1 MSTTRLRDIP
11 ARQRQVVLTGR
22 PGAAG
27 VTADLFKLV
36 EGNVPLSGG
45 AKPGDGQLLI
55 RVLWLSLDPAMRG
68 WIAETANYKEP
79 VALGAVMTGFT
90 VGEVVLSNHPDYQP
104 GQLVYGSQGWQ
115 EWALSDG
122 SDIHH
127 KIDPSWGRPS
137 LALGVLGHTG
147 LTAYLGLLDVG
158 QPRAGETVVISTA
171 AGAVGSV
178 VGQIARI
185 KGCRVVGLTGSDAK
199 VQTCL
204 DEFGFDAAINY
215 RSTPDLGAS
224 LDAACPDGIDV
235 YFDNV
240 AGEIFERVL
249 ERLNVRGRI
258 VQNGT
263 IAMVPGTLTAPV
275 NRQIL
280 VKRARLE
287 GFLVLDHFDRFPEAI
302 ADLSAWVAE
311 GRIRHREDVMD
322 GLVNAPHALVRLLKG
337 VNEGKQILR
346 VAPDAP

>member
-1 MSTTRLRDIP
+1 MSTAPIRDIP
-11 ARQRQVVLTGR
+11 ARQQQVILTGR

-27 VTADLFKLV
+27 VSADLFTLV
-36 EGNVPLSGG
+36 EGDVPAAAGRDL
-45 AKPGDGQLLI
+45 ADGQLLI

-68 WIAETANYKEP
+68 WIADVANYKDP
-79 VALGAVMTGFT
+79 VPLGSVMIGFT
-90 VGEVVLSNHPDYQP
+90 VGEVVLSRHPDYQP
-104 GQLVYGSQGWQ
+104 GDLVYGNQGWQ

-127 KIDPSWGRPS
+127 KVDPAWGRPS

-158 QPRAGETVVISTA
+158 QPKAGETVVVSTA

-185 KGCRVVGLTGSDAK
+185 KGCRVVGLTGSDDK

-204 DEFGFDAAINY
+204 DEFGFDAVINY
-215 RSTPDLGAS
+215 RSTADLGAA
-224 LDAACPDGIDV
+224 LDAACPNGIDV

-263 IAMVPGTLTAPV
+263 IAMKPGALTAPI

-287 GFLVLDHFDRFPEAI
+287 GFLVLDHFDRFPEAL
-302 ADLSAWVAE
+302 ADLSVWVAD

-322 GLVNAPHALVRLLKG
+322 GLANAGNALVRLLQG
-337 VNEGKQILR
+337 VNDGKQILR